1 MVAELPVNAD
11 QTACNAWVLDEENPA
26 DSDVLGDLRADPRI
40 EFVDHRAQQA
50 AGIRELHPPVDP
62 DVVAEPMR
70 WAYYPWRRTVVGVLG
85 PRAFRELRLN
95 RNKNL
100 ITADEQ
106 ARLGT
111 LRIGVAGLSVGHVV
125 AHTLAAEG
133 LCGELRLADFDHLE
147 LSNLNRVPATVLDL
161 GENKATVAARRIAE
175 IDPYLPVQVFTAGVT
190 PDTIDEFLDGLDVLI
205 EECDSLDMKATIRE
219 AARARRIPVLMATS
233 DRGLVDVERFDLEP
247 DRPILHG
254 LLGEV
259 DSSQLSGLTAQQK
272 IPHML
277 GILDVARSSPRAAAS
292 MLEVGRTLSTW
303 PQLMNEVALGASTI
317 AVAVRRLGLGE
328 ELVSGRVRVDIGD
341 ALDQLAE
348 PPASNADDHAHAETA
363 VAATDSTD
371 IVHIVAAAAI
381 LAPSG
386 GNAQPW
392 VVETTQDSIT
402 IRLASKSRSTMDV
415 GSRGSALAVGAA
427 MFNARVAAAAHNV
440 LGPVEFGEDDDT
452 SPLHGTMQ
460 LAHGEDADLAGLYEA
475 MLLRET
481 NRQLGTPGHIDVKA
495 VTVLESAARRE
506 GAWLQLLT
514 ARDELEQAATI
525 LAAADRMR
533 YLTPSLHADMVGEMR
548 WPLDP
553 SPETGI
559 DVLSLGLG
567 SADLAVLDI
576 LRRPEVMATLARWDA
591 GEALGADTADRI
603 RSSSALGVV
612 SVRGQTLTDYA
623 RGGSAVE
630 AVWVAAQQLGLAVQ
644 PISPVFLLAHNYEE
658 LCEMSPT
665 FAPSLEVLQR
675 SFRQL
680 VRTPPD
686 ELPVLLLRFAYAPP
700 TQLRSR
706 RRRLRLTSG

>member
-1 MVAELPVNAD
+1 VYVVAEFPVNAD
-11 QTACNAWVLDEENPA
+11 QTACNAQVLDEEIPA
-26 DSDVLGDLRADPRI
+26 DNVVLQGLRADPRI
-40 EFVDHRAQQA
+40 EFIDTRAQQA
-50 AGIRELHPPVDP
+50 AGVRELHPPVP
-62 DVVAEPMR
+62 AEVSAEPTR
-70 WAYYPWRRTVVGVLG
+70 WAYYPWRRTAVGVLG

-106 ARLGT
+106 ARLGN
-111 LRIGVAGLSVGHVV
+111 LRIGVAGLSVGHVI
-125 AHTLAAEG
+125 AHTLATEG

-175 IDPYLPVQVFTAGVT
+175 IDPYLPVRVFTLGVT
-190 PDTIDEFLDGLDVLI
+190 PDTIDDFLDGLDILV
-205 EECDSLDMKATIRE
+205 EECDSLDMKAKIRE

-254 LLGEV
+254 LLGDV
-259 DSSQLSGLTAQQK
+259 DSSQLAGLTARQK

-292 MLEVGRTLSTW
+292 MLEVGRTLTTW
-303 PQLMNEVALGASTI
+303 PQLMNEVALGASTV

-328 ELVSGRVRVDIGD
+328 ELVSGRVRIDIAD
-341 ALDQLAE
+341 ALDHLAE
-348 PPASNADDHAHAETA
+348 PPAPPDHEYDEIAPAP
-363 VAATDSTD
+363 TDSTE
-371 IVHIVAAAAI
+371 VAEIVAAAAI

-392 VVETTQDSIT
+392 VVETTEDSIT
-402 IRLASKSRSTMDV
+402 IRLAPNSSSTMDV
-415 GSRGSALAVGAA
+415 GFRGSALAVGAA
-427 MFNARVAAAAHNV
+427 MFNARVAAAAHKV
-440 LGPVEFGEDDDT
+440 LGPVEFGEDDGT

-460 LAHGEDADLAGLYEA
+460 FAHGEDADLAGLYQP
-475 MLLRET
+475 MLRRET
-481 NRQLGTPGHIDVKA
+481 NRHLGTLGDIDVKT
-495 VTVLESAARRE
+495 VTLLESAARRE
-506 GAWLQLLT
+506 GARLQLLT
-514 ARDELEQAATI
+514 DRDELEQAATI
-525 LAAADRMR
+525 LAAADRIR
-533 YLTPSLHADMVGEMR
+533 YLTPSLHADMVAELR

-567 SADLAVLDI
+567 SGDLAVLDI
-576 LRRPEVMATLARWDA
+576 LRRPEVMSTLARWGA
-591 GEALGADTADRI
+591 GEALGADTADRV

-644 PISPVFLLAHNYEE
+644 PVSPVFLLAQDYEE

-665 FAPSLEVLQR
+665 FAPSLEVFKR
-675 SFRQL
+675 SFREL

-706 RRRLRLTSG
+706 RRGLRLTSG